1 MKLPDLE
8 ALALFAKVAEAGA
21 FAKAARDLGISKAT
35 ISKAVTRLETRLG
48 TRLFHRSSRQLALT
62 EAGRGVLSGARAM
75 LSAGE
80 TAEAQALDAAAAP
93 RGQVKL
99 AVPMSFGLAY
109 VAPALPDFLEA
120 YPDVTVELDLS
131 DALVDLVGG
140 GYDVA
145 MRIGVLADSALVAR
159 RLCDVRLLAIAAPAY
174 LKARGT
180 PEHPRD
186 LSTHDGLTYGL
197 AVTPEIWRFRS
208 MDGEDVA
215 VRPRPRLQSNNGDA
229 LMAAVRRGLGIALLP
244 DFICARDVQSE
255 QVVPILSGW
264 LNGLTGVAGLHLVTP
279 PGGHRPA
286 RVTALIEFLAARFAA
301 APWRQVKQR

>member
-21 FAKAARDLGISKAT
+21 FSKAARDLGVSKAT

-62 EAGRGVLSGARAM
+62 EAGRGVLSGARQM

-80 TAEAQALDAAAAP
+80 AAEAQALDAAAAP

-99 AVPMSFGLAY
+99 AAPMSFGLAY
-109 VAPALPDFLEA
+109 IAPALPEFLSA
-120 YPDVTVELDLS
+120 FPDVTVDLNLS
-131 DALVDLVGG
+131 DAVVDLVGG

-145 MRIGVLADSALVAR
+145 MRIGALADSALVAR
-159 RLCDVRLLAIAAPAY
+159 RLCDVQLLAVAAPAY
-174 LKARGT
+174 LKAHGA
-180 PEHPRD
+180 PDHPRE
-186 LSTHDGLTYGL
+186 LAEHSCLTYAL
-197 AVTPEIWRFRS
+197 SATPEIWRFTGL
-208 MDGEDVA
+208 DGEEVS
-215 VRPRPRLQSNNGDA
+215 VRPRSRMRANNADA
-229 LMAAVRRGLGIALLP
+229 LSFAARQGLGIALQP
-244 DFICARDVQSE
+244 DFTCGADVAAGRLQTVMPDWSAAR
-255 QVVPILSGW
+255 I
-264 LNGLTGVAGLHLVTP
+264 GLHLVTP

-301 APWRQVKQR
+301 APWRQIKTR